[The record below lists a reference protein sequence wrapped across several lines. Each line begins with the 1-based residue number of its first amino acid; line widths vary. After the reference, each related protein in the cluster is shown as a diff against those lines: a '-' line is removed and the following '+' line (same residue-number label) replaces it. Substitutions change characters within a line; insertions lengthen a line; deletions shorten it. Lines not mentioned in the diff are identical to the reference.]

1 MGKLK
6 LKQYKILSL
15 EASDLYERMNYDG
28 KGNKIDNGTFNI
40 NIVLGEDNK
49 YLNPLYQSSITD
61 NLDIKEMISTFSL
74 AGG

>member
-1 MGKLK
+1 MGKIK

-15 EASDLYERMNYDG
+15 ETSDLYERMNYDG

-40 NIVLGEDNK
+40 N
-49 YLNPLYQSSITD
+49 PLYQSSITD

-74 AGG
+74 TCG

>member
-28 KGNKIDNGTFNI
+28 K
-40 NIVLGEDNK
+40 V
-49 YLNPLYQSSITD
+49 
-61 NLDIKEMISTFSL
+61 IKLIMEHLILILF
-74 AGG
+74 

>member
-1 MGKLK
+1 
-6 LKQYKILSL
+6 
-15 EASDLYERMNYDG
+15 MNYDG
-28 KGNKIDNGTFNI
+28 KGNKIDNGTFYI

-61 NLDIKEMISTFSL
+61 NLDIKKMISTFSS